1 MGIRDD
7 LLRAVRKGEV
17 ALIVL
22 ANFLK
27 IFQTVRYKKNSSD
40 NKALFHFF
48 FKIFLRR
55 PTSYLSNRS
64 DFVQIDVQMSNQASV
79 HFVVPQRTRRVIAI
93 LLKRK
98 HMTSQLPFGIVTKVK
113 LVLCD
118 DRFYFILLCFLGLF
132 AIRESDFLV

>member
-7 LLRAVRKGEV
+7 LLRAVKKGEV

-27 IFQTVRYKKNSSD
+27 VFQTVRYKKNSSD

-64 DFVQIDVQMSNQASV
+64 DFVQIDVQIMVKSSK
-79 HFVVPQRTRRVIAI
+79 RTFCCSSEDKKSHSHTFKKKTYDKSAALR
-93 LLKRK
+93 
-98 HMTSQLPFGIVTKVK
+98 H
-113 LVLCD
+113 CH
-118 DRFYFILLCFLGLF
+118 
-132 AIRESDFLV
+132 